1 MAQNY
6 TLMAR
11 KNLLKPDETPKYY
24 AVARSGR
31 KVTVKEV
38 CKRITE
44 RSSHSKGELEGCIGE
59 FLLEIVN
66 VLEEGNIVQMGD
78 LGNFRM
84 SIKTG
89 TPTDTVKEFKASC
102 IDKGKVLFYPGSDL
116 RKLCNHTIF
125 RHANF
130 IGCLSADKI
139 KMPVRKYFCFN
150 IPVYRNM
157 AEEPSCRSP
166 YHEEYIQTSVSGN
179 SEGLCRSTYSF
190 LSERR

>member
-11 KNLLKPDETPKYY
+11 KNLLKPSETPKFY

-44 RSSHSKGELEGCIGE
+44 RSSYSKGELEGCIGE

-66 VLEEGNIVQMGD
+66 VLDEGNIVQMGD

-89 TPTDTVKEFKASC
+89 TPTDTAKEFKASC

-116 RKLCNHTIF
+116 RKLCKT
-125 RHANF
+125 
-130 IGCLSADKI
+130 LDYTLYKSDSSTDSDKD
-139 KMPVRKYFCFN
+139 PLPDDGGDDN
-150 IPVYRNM
+150 
-157 AEEPSCRSP
+157 
-166 YHEEYIQTSVSGN
+166 QGGSG
-179 SEGLCRSTYSF
+179 SGEALDPAA
-190 LSERR
+190 

>member
-44 RSSHSKGELEGCIGE
+44 RSSYSKGELEGCI
-59 FLLEIVN
+59 
-66 VLEEGNIVQMGD
+66 GD

-116 RKLCNHTIF
+116 RKLCKT
-125 RHANF
+125 
-130 IGCLSADKI
+130 LDYTLYKSDSSADSDKD
-139 KMPVRKYFCFN
+139 PLPDDGN
-150 IPVYRNM
+150 DN
-157 AEEPSCRSP
+157 
-166 YHEEYIQTSVSGN
+166 QGGSG
-179 SEGLCRSTYSF
+179 SGEAPDPAA
-190 LSERR
+190 

>member
-11 KNLLKPDETPKYY
+11 KNLLKPSETPKFY

-44 RSSHSKGELEGCIGE
+44 RSSYSKGELEVVSVSFCSKSSMYWRK
-59 FLLEIVN
+59 EISSRWVTW
-66 VLEEGNIVQMGD
+66 V
-78 LGNFRM
+78 NFRM

-89 TPTDTVKEFKASC
+89 TPTDTAKEFKASC

-116 RKLCNHTIF
+116 RKLCKT
-125 RHANF
+125 
-130 IGCLSADKI
+130 LDYTLYKSDSSTDLDKDPLPDDGGDDNQGGSGSG
-139 KMPVRKYFCFN
+139 KLDRQHNQPV
-150 IPVYRNM
+150 VDW
-157 AEEPSCRSP
+157 
-166 YHEEYIQTSVSGN
+166 
-179 SEGLCRSTYSF
+179 F
-190 LSERR
+190 LSS

>member
-38 CKRITE
+38 CKRISE
-44 RSSHSKGELEGCIGE
+44 RSSYSKGELEGCIGE

-66 VLEEGNIVQMGD
+66 VLDEGNIAQMGD

-89 TPTDTVKEFKASC
+89 TPTDTVKEFKTSC

-116 RKLCNHTIF
+116 RKLCKTLIHCIRAILRQIRTKIRFLMTVTTIKEVP
-125 RHANF
+125 AV
-130 IGCLSADKI
+130 G
-139 KMPVRKYFCFN
+139 
-150 IPVYRNM
+150 
-157 AEEPSCRSP
+157 
-166 YHEEYIQTSVSGN
+166 
-179 SEGLCRSTYSF
+179 
-190 LSERR
+190 

>member
-38 CKRITE
+38 CKRISE
-44 RSSHSKGELEGCIGE
+44 RSSYSKGELEGCIGE

-66 VLEEGNIVQMGD
+66 VLDEGNIAQMGD

-89 TPTDTVKEFKASC
+89 TPTDTVKEFKTSC
-102 IDKGKVLFYPGSDL
+102 IDKGKVLFIPEVISANCVRRWIIQCIRAIL
-116 RKLCNHTIF
+116 RQIRTKIRFLMTVTTIKEVP
-125 RHANF
+125 AV
-130 IGCLSADKI
+130 G
-139 KMPVRKYFCFN
+139 
-150 IPVYRNM
+150 
-157 AEEPSCRSP
+157 
-166 YHEEYIQTSVSGN
+166 
-179 SEGLCRSTYSF
+179 
-190 LSERR
+190 

>member
-11 KNLLKPDETPKYY
+11 KNLLKPEEAPKYY

-44 RSSHSKGELEGCIGE
+44 RSSYSKGELESGIGE

-66 VLEEGNIVQMGD
+66 VLEEGNIVQIGD

-89 TPTDTVKEFKASC
+89 TPTDTAKEFKASC
-102 IDKGKVLFYPGSDL
+102 IAKSKVLFYPESDL
-116 RKLCNHTIF
+116 RKLCKTLDYTLYKNDS
-125 RHANF
+125 
-130 IGCLSADKI
+130 SADPDKD
-139 KMPVRKYFCFN
+139 PLPDGGDDN
-150 IPVYRNM
+150 PGG
-157 AEEPSCRSP
+157 
-166 YHEEYIQTSVSGN
+166 SG
-179 SEGLCRSTYSF
+179 SGEAPDPAA
-190 LSERR
+190 

>member
-1 MAQNY
+1 MQW
-6 TLMAR
+6 
-11 KNLLKPDETPKYY
+11 
-24 AVARSGR
+24 ARSVA

-38 CKRITE
+38 CKTNYRTFFLLQRRIG
-44 RSSHSKGELEGCIGE
+44 RCIGE

-116 RKLCNHTIF
+116 RKLCKT
-125 RHANF
+125 
-130 IGCLSADKI
+130 LDYTLYKSDSSADSDKDLLPDDGDDNQGAPAAE
-139 KMPVRKYFCFN
+139 KLRTRQHNQPV
-150 IPVYRNM
+150 VDW
-157 AEEPSCRSP
+157 
-166 YHEEYIQTSVSGN
+166 
-179 SEGLCRSTYSF
+179 F
-190 LSERR
+190 LSL

>member
-38 CKRITE
+38 CKRISE
-44 RSSHSKGELEGCIGE
+44 RSSYSKGELEGCIGE

-78 LGNFRM
+78 LGKHQNGHSYRY
-84 SIKTG
+84 G
-89 TPTDTVKEFKASC
+89 
-102 IDKGKVLFYPGSDL
+102 KG
-116 RKLCNHTIF
+116 
-125 RHANF
+125 
-130 IGCLSADKI
+130 
-139 KMPVRKYFCFN
+139 
-150 IPVYRNM
+150 
-157 AEEPSCRSP
+157 
-166 YHEEYIQTSVSGN
+166 IQDIVH
-179 SEGLCRSTYSF
+179 R
-190 LSERR
+190 

>member
-44 RSSHSKGELEGCIGE
+44 RSSYSKGELEGC
-59 FLLEIVN
+59 IVN

-116 RKLCNHTIF
+116 RKLCKT
-125 RHANF
+125 
-130 IGCLSADKI
+130 LDYTLYKSDSSADSDKD
-139 KMPVRKYFCFN
+139 PLPDDGDDN
-150 IPVYRNM
+150 
-157 AEEPSCRSP
+157 
-166 YHEEYIQTSVSGN
+166 QGGSG
-179 SEGLCRSTYSF
+179 SGEAPDPAA
-190 LSERR
+190 

>member
-44 RSSHSKGELEGCIGE
+44 RSSYSKGELEGCIGE
-59 FLLEIVN
+59 FLLEIV
-66 VLEEGNIVQMGD
+66 
-78 LGNFRM
+78 NFRM

-116 RKLCNHTIF
+116 RKLCKT
-125 RHANF
+125 
-130 IGCLSADKI
+130 LDYTLYKSDSSADSDKD
-139 KMPVRKYFCFN
+139 PLPDDGDDN
-150 IPVYRNM
+150 
-157 AEEPSCRSP
+157 
-166 YHEEYIQTSVSGN
+166 QGGSG
-179 SEGLCRSTYSF
+179 SGEAPDPAA
-190 LSERR
+190 

>member
-11 KNLLKPDETPKYY
+11 KNLLKPSETPKFY

-44 RSSHSKGELEGCIGE
+44 RSSYSKGELEGCIGE

-66 VLEEGNIVQMGD
+66 VLDEGNIVQMGD

-89 TPTDTVKEFKASC
+89 TPTDTAKEFKASC
-102 IDKGKVLFYPGSDL
+102 IDL
-116 RKLCNHTIF
+116 RKLCKT
-125 RHANF
+125 
-130 IGCLSADKI
+130 LDYTLYKSDSSTDSDKD
-139 KMPVRKYFCFN
+139 PLPDDGGDDN
-150 IPVYRNM
+150 
-157 AEEPSCRSP
+157 
-166 YHEEYIQTSVSGN
+166 QGGSG
-179 SEGLCRSTYSF
+179 SGEAPDPAA
-190 LSERR
+190 

>member
-6 TLMAR
+6 TLMAS

-38 CKRITE
+38 CKRISE
-44 RSSHSKGELEGCIGE
+44 RSSYSKGELEGCLGE

-66 VLEEGNIVQMGD
+66 VLDEGNIAQMGD

-89 TPTDTVKEFKASC
+89 TPTDTVKESKISC

-116 RKLCNHTIF
+116 RKLCMT
-125 RHANF
+125 
-130 IGCLSADKI
+130 LDYTLYKSDSSADSDKD
-139 KMPVRKYFCFN
+139 PPPDDGDDNQGGSGSGVT
-150 IPVYRNM
+150 PD
-157 AEEPSCRSP
+157 PS
-166 YHEEYIQTSVSGN
+166 V
-179 SEGLCRSTYSF
+179 
-190 LSERR
+190 